1 MVWGIDETA
10 RYRVGCFGRKKIEK
24 SAKKDEEK
32 GLTKGAE
39 ADIISKLSETG
50 RRLGKS
56 GNKKSQK
63 VEKSA

>member
-1 MVWGIDETA
+1 MVWGRGETA
-10 RYRVGCFGRKKIEK
+10 RYRAGYFGCKKIEK

-39 ADIISKLSETG
+39 ADIISKMSETG